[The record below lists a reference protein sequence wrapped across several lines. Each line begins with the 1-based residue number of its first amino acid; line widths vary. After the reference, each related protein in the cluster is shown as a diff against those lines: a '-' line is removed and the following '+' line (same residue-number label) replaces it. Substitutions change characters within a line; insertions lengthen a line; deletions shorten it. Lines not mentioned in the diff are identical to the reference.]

1 MATDRAL
8 ERYIERIRKIP
19 VLDRETEHELAVR
32 ARQGDEAAREALV
45 RANLRYVVSV
55 ALQYRAYGVRL
66 ADLLAEG
73 NLGLVVASH
82 KFDPDRG
89 TRFVTYAGYWIRAF
103 VLDAVVK
110 STTMVG
116 GGTGPL
122 RSKLFFRLRRERAR
136 LGTLLGDDA
145 ERLQEMARRFGVSP
159 ERMREMLRRVD
170 ARDVSLDQK
179 RFDDGEGTLL
189 DLLPAEGPDP
199 ETAAMEAERR
209 EVVSSALR
217 EALRTLD
224 ERERFIVERRLLDD
238 EPWSLAALGRQLG
251 VSRERARQLEAR
263 AKKKMRRHFERYEAL
278 LDQVSARQAA

>member
-19 VLDRETEHELAVR
+19 VLDRETEHGLAVR
-32 ARQGDEAAREALV
+32 AQQGDEAAREALV

-209 EVVSSALR
+209 QVVSQALH
-217 EALRTLD
+217 EALHTLD

-278 LDQVSARQAA
+278 LEQVPSRQAA

>member
-136 LGTLLGDDA
+136 LGTLLGDES

-209 EVVSSALR
+209 EVVSQALR
-217 EALRTLD
+217 EALHTLD
-224 ERERFIVERRLLDD
+224 ERERFIVERRLLDE

-278 LDQVSARQAA
+278 LEQAPARQAA

>member
-1 MATDRAL
+1 MPTDRAL
-8 ERYIERIRKIP
+8 DRYIERIRRIP
-19 VLDRETEHELAVR
+19 LLDRETEHALAVR
-32 ARQGDEAAREALV
+32 ARAGDEAAREALV

-55 ALQYRAYGVRL
+55 ALQYRGYGVRL

-136 LGTLLGDDA
+136 LGTLIGDST
-145 ERLQEMARRFGVSP
+145 ERLHEMARRFGVTP
-159 ERMREMLRRVD
+159 ERMEQMLRRVD

-189 DLLPAEGPDP
+189 DLLPSTEPDP
-199 ETAAMEAERR
+199 ERAALDAEQRHAVAQALEEAMR
-209 EVVSSALR
+209 V
-217 EALRTLD
+217 LD
-224 ERERFIVERRLLDD
+224 ERERFIVERRLLDE
-238 EPWSLAALGRQLG
+238 EPWSLAAIGRQLG
-251 VSRERARQLEAR
+251 VSRERARQLEVR
-263 AKKKMRRHFERYEAL
+263 AKGKLRRHFERWGEL
-278 LDQVSARQAA
+278 LRPSHTVRAA